1 MSMASL
7 TAWYE
12 RQSARDQRVL
22 QIGAAAVVIILLAA
36 VFLMPRR
43 AVEKAHTTLETRKE
57 LLSYMRQVGPSLVAS
72 GAGAEVQPITESFI
86 VFIDRT
92 AREHGLADAITGSP
106 PAGNGT
112 YRVTLEG
119 ADFNLLLNW
128 VYQLASRHGVKVESA
143 NVTGTSGPGRVNA
156 SVQLRPPA

>member
-1 MSMASL
+1 MSMAAL
-7 TAWYE
+7 TDWYE

-22 QIGAAAVVIILLAA
+22 QIGAVAVALILLAGLYL
-36 VFLMPRR
+36 VPQR
-43 AVEKAHTTLETRKE
+43 ALEKARATLDGRRE
-57 LLSYMRQVGPSLVAS
+57 LLTYMRQVGPSLQAS
-72 GAGAEVQPITESFI
+72 GAGVEVQPITESFI

-92 AREHGLADAITGSP
+92 AREHGLGDAITGSP

-119 ADFNLLLNW
+119 ADFNLLVNW
-128 VYQLASRHGVKVESA
+128 VYQMSSRHGVKVEAA
-143 NVTGTSGPGRVNA
+143 NVTGSGGPGRVNA